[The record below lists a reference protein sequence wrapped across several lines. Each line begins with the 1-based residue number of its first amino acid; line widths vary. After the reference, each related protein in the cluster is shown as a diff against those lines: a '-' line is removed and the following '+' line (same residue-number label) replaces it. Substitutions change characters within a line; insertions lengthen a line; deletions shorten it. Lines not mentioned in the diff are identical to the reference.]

1 MNELTMPDR
10 ENLLTLE
17 FLEWISSRSRTYADA
32 MEAWRTTCPR
42 NSVWEDALIGGLIQV
57 ENGSRIAES
66 KVSLTP
72 KGKAILNG
80 KLESQIATGS
90 RKT

>member
-10 ENLLTLE
+10 VNLLTLE
-17 FLEWISSRSRTYADA
+17 FLQWISSRSRTYADA

-42 NSVWEDALIGGLIQV
+42 SSVWEDALLGGLIQI
-57 ENGSRIAES
+57 ENGSRMGES

-72 KGKAILNG
+72 KGRAILDG
-80 KLESQIATGS
+80 KAESQIAS
-90 RKT
+90 SNRKL

>member
-10 ENLLTLE
+10 VNLSTLE
-17 FLEWISSRSRTYADA
+17 FLQWISSRPRTYADA

-42 NSVWEDALIGGLIQV
+42 NSVWEDALIGGLIQI
-57 ENGSRIAES
+57 ENGSRVSES

-72 KGKAILNG
+72 KGKAILDG
-80 KLESQIATGS
+80 KS
-90 RKT
+90 